1 MFIYHYLEG
10 IGMILNEQLAQ
21 RIRNVLV
28 KEQGLEE
35 KIMFGGIGFLLH
47 GNMVCGIHKEYMI
60 VRVGPGKY
68 QEALGQPNT
77 KVFDMT
83 GRTMSGWVMVAPE
96 GYADDTQLSAWLQK
110 GIDFVSELPA
120 KK

>member
-1 MFIYHYLEG
+1 
-10 IGMILNEQLAQ
+10 MIMNEQLAQ

-28 KEQGLEE
+28 NERGLEE
-35 KIMFGGIGFLLH
+35 KIMFGGIGFLLL
-47 GNMVCGIHKEYMI
+47 GNMVCGIHKEYLI

-68 QEALGQPNT
+68 QEALDHPNT

-83 GRTMSGWVMVAPE
+83 GRAMSGWVMVAPE
-96 GYADDTQLSAWLQK
+96 GYADDTQLSAWIQM
-110 GIDFVSELPA
+110 GIDFVSGLPS